1 MARSC
6 DICHKT
12 YNKAQYV
19 NKLRGQY
26 NRAGIKIQKA
36 NLQHKKVGGVKMLLC
51 TKCIKNLT
59 KVRKEV
65 KRKVKTEK
73 QISK

>member
-12 YNKAQYV
+12 YNKAQYL

-36 NLQHKKVGGVKMLLC
+36 NLQKKKVGGVQMLLC
-51 TKCIKNLT
+51 TKCIKNLS
-59 KVRKEV
+59 KI
-65 KRKVKTEK
+65 KRKRTGNKK
-73 QISK
+73 KA